1 MRKLRTGIFVEL
13 FALATLAACAS
24 SSNNPST
31 TTNSTAGGG
40 NANVSGA
47 PGLGG
52 LSGVAGQ
59 PRGGSDSGGQSGGD
73 SGSAA
78 AAGSGTTMGGS
89 SGGSGGAVNVAG
101 AGTASGGDT
110 TVQNGGGGGL
120 TGCSGAVF
128 CDGFEGNPTLKSD
141 WTVDNSVPAN
151 TIEVVTNMAHTGTNS
166 VHIKYGTAATASY
179 IDESKGFPFA
189 GNSYWGRVWM
199 YAMTG
204 LEAGH
209 HVWIEARTG
218 AAGTGVR
225 ALNTQHN
232 GQLATNLESS
242 DGGGI
247 STLTLPQ
254 GKWTCFEWQIASMG
268 GSTATGAVH
277 LYMDG
282 TEVPGV
288 AQTNWVIPSMTKQRI
303 GIQRYGGGTAGELW
317 YDDYAVGAARLG
329 CN

>member
-1 MRKLRTGIFVEL
+1 M
-13 FALATLAACAS
+13 
-24 SSNNPST
+24 
-31 TTNSTAGGG
+31 GGG
-40 NANVSGA
+40 
-47 PGLGG
+47 
-52 LSGVAGQ
+52 
-59 PRGGSDSGGQSGGD
+59 
-73 SGSAA
+73 
-78 AAGSGTTMGGS
+78 
-89 SGGSGGAVNVAG
+89 GGAVNVAG
-101 AGTASGGDT
+101 GGAVNTAGGGTASAGDT
-110 TVQNGGGGGL
+110 SVQNGGGGGL
-120 TGCSGAVF
+120 VGCVGAIF
-128 CDGFEGNPTLKSD
+128 CDGFEGNPTLKAD

-151 TIEVVTNMAHTGTNS
+151 TIEVVTNMAHTGTSS

-209 HVWIEARTG
+209 HVWIEARGG

-225 ALNTQHN
+225 ALNTQHT

-242 DGGGI
+242 DRGGI

-268 GSTATGAVH
+268 GSAPTGAAH

-288 AQTNWVIPSMTKQRI
+288 AQTSWVIPTMTKQRI
-303 GIQRYGGGTAGELW
+303 GVQRYGGGTAGELW
-317 YDDYAVGAARLG
+317 YDDYAVGTARLG

>member
-1 MRKLRTGIFVEL
+1 M
-13 FALATLAACAS
+13 
-24 SSNNPST
+24 
-31 TTNSTAGGG
+31 GGG
-40 NANVSGA
+40 
-47 PGLGG
+47 
-52 LSGVAGQ
+52 
-59 PRGGSDSGGQSGGD
+59 
-73 SGSAA
+73 
-78 AAGSGTTMGGS
+78 
-89 SGGSGGAVNVAG
+89 GGAVNVAD
-101 AGTASGGDT
+101 AGTASAGDT
-110 TVQNGGGGGL
+110 SVQNGGGGGL

-128 CDGFEGNPTLKSD
+128 CDGFEGNPALKSD

-232 GQLATNLESS
+232 GQLATNLEST
-242 DGGGI
+242 DAGGI

-254 GKWTCFEWQIASMG
+254 GKWTCFEWQIASLG
-268 GSTATGAVH
+268 GSTPTGAAH
-277 LYMDG
+277 LYMNG

-317 YDDYAVGAARLG
+317 YDDYAVGTARLG